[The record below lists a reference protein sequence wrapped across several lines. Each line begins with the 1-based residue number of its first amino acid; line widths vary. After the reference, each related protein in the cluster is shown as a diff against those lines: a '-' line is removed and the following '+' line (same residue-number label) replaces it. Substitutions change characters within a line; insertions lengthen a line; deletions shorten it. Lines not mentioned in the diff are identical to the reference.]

1 MAKLGDS
8 KTYSKNDLASNLEDS
23 KGFQLSKLTDSKD
36 NNLTLK
42 DLGDSKGGDNNGYSE
57 TQKLKKSVEGQD
69 FSKVGQNVLND
80 MNISPNK

>member
-23 KGFQLSKLTDSKD
+23 KGFQLSKLTD
-36 NNLTLK
+36 N
-42 DLGDSKGGDNNGYSE
+42 LGDSKGGDNNGYSE
-57 TQKLKKSVEGQD
+57 TQKLKKSSEGQD